1 MKTTTNWEEEL
12 DLLLVDIFL
21 KSNQHI
27 RRYPLGQLKKRL
39 GDYIKG
45 LLAQQ
50 RSELLDQVEKEVEE
64 AYRRGVETLAWRID
78 CNTLMSELSGWRNIL
93 EIAKEE
99 ALVSQR
105 QKLSALRLSVKNKK

>member
-1 MKTTTNWEEEL
+1 MTTTTNWEKDFDYNFVNKGGNIWEYP
-12 DLLLVDIFL
+12 DGAVKAF
-21 KSNQHI
+21 I
-27 RRYPLGQLKKRL
+27 RS
-39 GDYIKG
+39 

-105 QKLSALRLSVKNKK
+105 QKLSALRLEVKDKK